1 MYKIIDLQ
9 TMFLLKEACILN
21 VFRTKKRDK
30 SNEGRLVIDFFDLT
44 VSAHGNSKSQ
54 KLINGGHDHNEYDY
68 DPSYAYV
75 LFKNR

>member
-1 MYKIIDLQ
+1 
-9 TMFLLKEACILN
+9 MFLLKKACILC
-21 VFRTKKRDK
+21 VSYTKRYNGMD
-30 SNEGRLVIDFFDLT
+30 GWLVIDSFDLT
-44 VSAHGNSKSQ
+44 VSAHGNSKAQ